1 MNPLRLAALTTLVVG
16 AALRLY
22 DLTLRPFHHD
32 EGVNGFFMMK
42 LVNEGVYKYDP
53 SNYHG
58 PSLYYFTLPLVQLL
72 GLTSFALRLEPVLF
86 GIGLLVLVLLLGR
99 RLGTWAAVAGAA
111 FLAVSPGMVFISRYF
126 IHEMMLLFFILG
138 LVVAVDRYNEYKK
151 TPYLMAA
158 VVCLALMFATKET
171 AAPTVVMMAIAWGMA
186 RVWMVMGGR
195 ATSAVDVEGRKTKK
209 AKAARKEAPPPKSD
223 EASKQGDGP
232 HRDLAVIIW
241 SLVVFVGINAALYTS
256 FRSNP
261 EGAIDA
267 LRALSFWSKTGES
280 AHVHPFTQYLVW
292 MRNEELG
299 VLVLGAIGVAFALA
313 RRPNTLTV
321 FCAFWTVGVFLM
333 YSLIKYKTPWLT
345 VNLVLPA
352 AIMSGFAVQELAR
365 VLGRSVGV
373 IVCFLALSLGLYQAT
388 TLNYV
393 HYDDNSDR
401 YVYVYAHTVRD
412 INRLLHDV
420 DILAA
425 RAPQPN
431 PRILVVAPTY
441 WPLPWYLKQH
451 GGVQFF
457 GKMTGLQDA
466 PMVISEASPERDQ
479 TNEVR
484 AASNGRLQPVG
495 NYSLRPGVTLV
506 LWAQPQLG
514 QP

>member
-1 MNPLRLAALTTLVVG
+1 MNSLRLAALTTIVVG

-22 DLTLRPFHHD
+22 ELTLRPFHHD

-58 PSLYYFTLPLVQLL
+58 PSLYYFTLPLVKLL
-72 GLTSFALRLEPVLF
+72 GLQSFALRLEPALF
-86 GIGLLVLVLLLGR
+86 GIGLLVLVLFLGR
-99 RLGTWAAVAGAA
+99 RLGAWAAVAGAA

-126 IHEMMLLFFILG
+126 IHEMMLLFFTLG

-151 TPYLMAA
+151 TPSLMAA
-158 VVCLALMFATKET
+158 SACLALMFATKET
-171 AAPTVVMMAIAWGMA
+171 AAPTVVMMAIAWGMG
-186 RVWMVMGGR
+186 RLWMLMAGR
-195 ATSAVDVEGRKTKK
+195 AAAASDSEGRKVKK
-209 AKAARKEAPPPKSD
+209 AKASRKETPPKHG
-223 EASKQGDGP
+223 EAAKQGDGP
-232 HRDLAVIIW
+232 HRDLSVIIW
-241 SLVVFVGINAALYTS
+241 ALVVFVGINAALYTS
-256 FRSNP
+256 FRTNP
-261 EGAIDA
+261 EGLLDA
-267 LRALSFWSKTGES
+267 LRAFAFWSKTGES
-280 AHVHPFTQYLVW
+280 AHVHPFVQYLLW
-292 MRNEELG
+292 MRNEELS
-299 VLVLGAIGVAFALA
+299 VLVLGTIGVAFALA

-321 FCAFWTVGVFLM
+321 FCAFWTIGVFLM

-365 VLGRSVGV
+365 LLGRTVS
-373 IVCFLALSLGLYQAT
+373 ILVCVLALSLSLFQAVS
-388 TLNYV
+388 LNFV
-393 HYDDNSDR
+393 HFDDNRDEF
-401 YVYVYAHTVRD
+401 VYIYAHTVRD
-412 INRLLHDV
+412 VRRLLRDV
-420 DILAA
+420 DTLAA

-441 WPLPWYLKQH
+441 WPLPWYLKHQ
-451 GGVQFF
+451 GGAQFF
-457 GKMTGLQDA
+457 GKMASLQEA
-466 PMVISEASPERDQ
+466 TMVISESSAGRDQ

-484 AASNGRLQPVG
+484 AASGGRLQPVG